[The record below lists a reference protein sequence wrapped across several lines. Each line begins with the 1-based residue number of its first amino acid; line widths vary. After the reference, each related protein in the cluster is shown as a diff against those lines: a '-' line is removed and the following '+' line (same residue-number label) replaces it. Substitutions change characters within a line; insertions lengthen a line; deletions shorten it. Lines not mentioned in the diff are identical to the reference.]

1 MSKKQAPLSNYV
13 GVPPPPKKFQK
24 ESKPQKK
31 RVFSEKWL
39 QEVSCPKAVME
50 MTTRSF
56 HQFNTTTAPVYQY
69 AELRHS
75 LDIMSA
81 IFLSLVFVLGVLGNG
96 VVIWVTGFKMKKTV
110 NVVWFLSLAVA
121 DFIFCA
127 FLPITVT
134 SLLLS
139 HWPFGQVMCKL
150 NTALVYLNLSVS
162 VYILVAISLDRCV
175 SVVWP
180 VWAHNHRSVR
190 KASYVSLCIWTVSL
204 IISIPVF
211 FFMETKEMN
220 DTKAK
225 IICVHKFGHHD
236 YFKRSSFIQLA
247 LVSRFLLGFA
257 IPFSVIV
264 SCNAVIIHRLR
275 RSSALARQS
284 SHTFKIITA
293 IIIAFFLC
301 WAPSGIMDLIR
312 LEKHRSATT
321 SGTLKY
327 VLVIGTPLASCLA
340 CLNSCLNP
348 LLYVFMGQD
357 FKNQVHKSIH
367 NILETAFQEDV
378 PPNATTQKNTKSGS
392 DTQL

>member
-1 MSKKQAPLSNYV
+1 
-13 GVPPPPKKFQK
+13 
-24 ESKPQKK
+24 
-31 RVFSEKWL
+31 
-39 QEVSCPKAVME
+39 ME

-75 LDIMSA
+75 LNTMSA

-110 NVVWFLSLAVA
+110 NAVWFLNLAVA
-121 DFIFCA
+121 DFFLCA
-127 FLPITVT
+127 FLPIPVT
-134 SLLLS
+134 YLLKS

-150 NTALVYLNLSVS
+150 NTTLLFLNLFVS
-162 VYILVAISLDRCV
+162 VYILVVISVDRCV

-180 VWAHNHRSVR
+180 VWAHNHRNVR
-190 KASYVSLCIWTVSL
+190 KASYVSLCVWMVNL
-204 IISIPVF
+204 IYSIQWF

-225 IICVHKFGHHD
+225 IICFNKFALHD
-236 YFKRSSFIQLA
+236 DFKPSSFIQLV
-247 LVSRFLLGFA
+247 LVTRFLLGFA
-257 IPFSVIV
+257 VPFSAIV

-275 RSSALARQS
+275 RSSTLARQS

-293 IIIAFFLC
+293 IIITFFLC
-301 WAPSGIMDLIR
+301 WAPIHIMGLIQ
-312 LEKHRSATT
+312 LDKHRSATT
-321 SGTLKY
+321 SGTLEY
-327 VLVIGTPLASCLA
+327 VLAIGIPLAYCLA

-357 FKNQVHKSIH
+357 FKDQVNKSIS
-367 NILETAFQEDV
+367 NVLETAFQEEV
-378 PPNATTQKNTKSGS
+378 PRSYIYTNVTTQNNEKSVS
-392 DTQL
+392 DAQL

>member
-1 MSKKQAPLSNYV
+1 
-13 GVPPPPKKFQK
+13 
-24 ESKPQKK
+24 
-31 RVFSEKWL
+31 
-39 QEVSCPKAVME
+39 ME

-110 NVVWFLSLAVA
+110 KAVWFLNLAVA

-127 FLPITVT
+127 FLPIAVT
-134 SLLLS
+134 SLLQS

-150 NTALVYLNLSVS
+150 NPALVYLNLYVS
-162 VYILVAISLDRCV
+162 VCFLMVISVDRCV

-180 VWAHNHRSVR
+180 VWAHNHRNVH
-190 KASYVSLCIWTVSL
+190 KASYVSLCIWMVNL
-204 IISIPVF
+204 IISIPWL
-211 FFMETKEMN
+211 FFMETKETN
-220 DTKAK
+220 DTEAR
-225 IICVHKFGHHD
+225 IICVHKFDLHD
-236 YFKRSSFIQLA
+236 DFKPSSFIQLA

-264 SCNAVIIHRLR
+264 SCNVVIIHRLR
-275 RSSALARQS
+275 RSCTLARQS

-301 WAPSGIMDLIR
+301 WAPIHIMGLIE
-312 LEKHRSATT
+312 LEKLRSTTT
-321 SGTLKY
+321 SGTLEY
-327 VLVIGTPLASCLA
+327 VLVIGTPLAICLA

-357 FKNQVHKSIH
+357 FKNQVRKSIH
-367 NILETAFQEDV
+367 NILETAFQEEV
-378 PPNATTQKNTKSGS
+378 PPNATIENNKKSGS